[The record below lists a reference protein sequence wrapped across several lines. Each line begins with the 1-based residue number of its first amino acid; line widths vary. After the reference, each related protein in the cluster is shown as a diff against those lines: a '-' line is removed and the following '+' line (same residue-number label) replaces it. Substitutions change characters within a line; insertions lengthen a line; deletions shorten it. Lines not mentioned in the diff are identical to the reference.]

1 MPTEAQ
7 AIELV
12 ILIGSSICLGLIS
25 LIVMFLFFY
34 QKRYFQQERAILQI
48 KEQASKE
55 ILKAQLEIR
64 ENTLNG
70 VAREIHDNSG
80 QILSLIKLNI
90 NQILD
95 GARNNV
101 APRELLMETK
111 TLVTD
116 AISDLRNLSRSLS
129 SDTIEKLGFETALKN
144 QFEKIKKSGH
154 YKCSLLIEGHSQ
166 RLGLEKE
173 IILFRMTQEIIQ
185 NILKHSH
192 AVQILTVVRYDP
204 DQFTITIVD
213 DGIGFDI
220 NEVNSHPS
228 SEKGSGLDNLNSR
241 AQLIGANLQVITR
254 KGEGTQITIRL
265 PLSLQLIP

>member
-1 MPTEAQ
+1 MSEEVKD
-7 AIELV
+7 IELI
-12 ILIGSSICLGLIS
+12 ILVGSSICLGLVS
-25 LIVMFLFFY
+25 LLVIFLFFY
-34 QKRYFQQERAILQI
+34 QKRYFQQEKDILKI
-48 KEQASKE
+48 KEEASKE

-90 NQILD
+90 NQILN
-95 GARNNV
+95 GSRTNG
-101 APRELLMETK
+101 RSQELLLETK
-111 TLVTD
+111 SLVVD

-154 YKCSLLIEGHSQ
+154 YKCSLIIEGKS
-166 RLGLEKE
+166 RKLEVEKE

-192 AVQILTVVRYDP
+192 AVQILTMLRYEP
-204 DQFTITIVD
+204 DQFIVTIVD
-213 DGIGFDI
+213 DGIGFNFNDTMH
-220 NEVNSHPS
+220 NPS
-228 SEKGSGLDNLNSR
+228 TDKGSGLENLSSR
-241 AQLIGANLQVITR
+241 AQLIGANLQVITHP
-254 KGEGTQITIRL
+254 GEGTQITIRL
-265 PLSLQLIP
+265 PYPAINN